1 MSAAASSSGCLL
13 SWRSSTTRGVPNDVA
28 LVFVAVAVK
37 RVCQAT
43 SLALKSF
50 PMLNATTDAEATQVV
65 HRGAHNIGIAMDT
78 PRGLL
83 VPNVKHVEVCWCG
96 P

>member
-1 MSAAASSSGCLL
+1 
-13 SWRSSTTRGVPNDVA
+13 
-28 LVFVAVAVK
+28 
-37 RVCQAT
+37 
-43 SLALKSF
+43 
-50 PMLNATTDAEATQVV
+50 MLNATTDAEATQVV